1 MTWQLNHRTEKT
13 AVNGAAGPTFL
24 GPTCQ
29 DRVLTGVGFRPV
41 QIARVFLFPPLAL
54 LFPGMAAATPGGGVC
69 GGDPAG
75 DSFCDEGGAECA
87 AGSGGVCGDDPAVES
102 AGDEMGVCGDD
113 PAVESAGDERGAECA
128 AGSGGC
134 SSAVRRGWTSGT
146 SLENLM
152 RYF

>member
-1 MTWQLNHRTEKT
+1 
-13 AVNGAAGPTFL
+13 
-24 GPTCQ
+24 
-29 DRVLTGVGFRPV
+29 
-41 QIARVFLFPPLAL
+41 
-54 LFPGMAAATPGGGVC
+54 MAAATPGGGVC

-102 AGDEMGVCGDD
+102 AGDE
-113 PAVESAGDERGAECA
+113 RGAECA